1 MAEVKFGIN
10 EQPVAAPVA
19 VSPTVA
25 ETMTAAAAP
34 VSGAE
39 GKAAVVAETVA
50 AATAPPAAPGAAF
63 LAPSVRGTTALGP
76 SGLVLGDKIPD
87 FSEIILPRLNIVQNI
102 GKLQESFDNG
112 ALVLNQQ
119 DALFIPPLVN
129 SKTGIVE
136 REATPPVR
144 LTVLGFRPT
153 RYCEKVPNGGKG
165 MIVNTEADVRNNGG
179 TLDYAEWNLK
189 KAAGMKRFEP
199 LADAL
204 VAIERPAMMA
214 DDDTVFVY
222 EVDGKKL
229 ALALWALR
237 GTAYTAAAKRVFFTA
252 RACGCLRQ
260 GYPTWQYDVSTRE
273 ETYDSGN
280 RAWIPV
286 CLPKVKTTP
295 VFMDFVRSVLS
306 APAAE

>member
-19 VSPTVA
+19 ASPTVA
-25 ETMTAAAAP
+25 ETMTAA
-34 VSGAE
+34 GATP
-39 GKAAVVAETVA
+39 AVTLE
-50 AATAPPAAPGAAF
+50 ATAPVTAQVTAPVAPGAAF
-63 LAPSVRGTTALGP
+63 LAPAVRDTNTALGP

-153 RYCEKVPNGGKG
+153 RYCEKVPGGGKG
-165 MIVNTEADVRNNGG
+165 MIVNTEVDVRNNGG

-280 RAWIPV
+280 KAWIPV